1 MNRDRKALIR
11 QLIPKSYHFD
21 GYNLI
26 NCQNSRDRPFFTNGT
41 VTIENYTLTC
51 NFVDK
56 DKLSLNYESVC
67 PIGKILFEPYI
78 LSIDEFIEK
87 LHEASKRSSD
97 FISFPIRIKTVN
109 DNSNCKN
116 CIYKNSDCINIQNN
130 ISQNTVLAAVS
141 FNYKEIKEALA
152 YYFEISSQNSMN
164 KGGLIMKKNKFFGI
178 NFEFGLSKDPNIVST
193 LMGVAIRNPKND
205 NYVIYDKNKNKLTDI
220 ANMKMGDLPILLLP
234 TKELKVGTLTK
245 HDSKYYFVKSVNGDG
260 TIVALEPA
268 TGEIKTIMLKESLV
282 PGLTFYTQVIAMN
295 PASLTD
301 LSSNENVG
309 TNVLAAICMMNWSK
323 GDMGNEFS
331 LDSVTNDSFNGLGQ
345 YLPLLMMNLNGNN
358 SSLNNWS
365 TLMLLSGAD
374 GDDAMQML
382 MLSQLLDGK
391 SPFDGMLPE
400 TTTTQTSTTDGVT
413 CTNCNK
419 TYSADTKFCPICGKK
434 TEEIKNNAE
443 VTCPN
448 CNKQYSSDVKF
459 CPKCGTKTIP
469 IANTC
474 KSCGAKLS
482 EGALFCHNCGKKII
496 PNTCPNCGS
505 EVESDQKF
513 CSNCGKDLKE
523 KPSTTTKNTEKSSNP
538 TSEPEV
544 TKEE

>member
-1 MNRDRKALIR
+1 
-11 QLIPKSYHFD
+11 
-21 GYNLI
+21 
-26 NCQNSRDRPFFTNGT
+26 
-41 VTIENYTLTC
+41 
-51 NFVDK
+51 
-56 DKLSLNYESVC
+56 
-67 PIGKILFEPYI
+67 
-78 LSIDEFIEK
+78 
-87 LHEASKRSSD
+87 
-97 FISFPIRIKTVN
+97 
-109 DNSNCKN
+109 
-116 CIYKNSDCINIQNN
+116 
-130 ISQNTVLAAVS
+130 
-141 FNYKEIKEALA
+141 
-152 YYFEISSQNSMN
+152 
-164 KGGLIMKKNKFFGI
+164 
-178 NFEFGLSKDPNIVST
+178 
-193 LMGVAIRNPKND
+193 
-205 NYVIYDKNKNKLTDI
+205 
-220 ANMKMGDLPILLLP
+220 
-234 TKELKVGTLTK
+234 
-245 HDSKYYFVKSVNGDG
+245 
-260 TIVALEPA
+260 
-268 TGEIKTIMLKESLV
+268 MLKESLV